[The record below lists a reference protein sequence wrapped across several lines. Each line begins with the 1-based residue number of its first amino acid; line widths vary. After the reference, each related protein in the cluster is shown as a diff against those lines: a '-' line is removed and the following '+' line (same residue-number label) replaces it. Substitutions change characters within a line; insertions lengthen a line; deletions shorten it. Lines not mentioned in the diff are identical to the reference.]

1 MYLEFMGA
9 VAKTFLIM
17 HCIMNCIKIIIF
29 ANVCVCVCACEYAQ
43 NHYDC
48 TIAEQFKSVM

>member
-1 MYLEFMGA
+1 MGA

-17 HCIMNCIKIIIF
+17 HCIKIIIF
-29 ANVCVCVCACEYAQ
+29 VNVTVCVCVYACEHAQ

-48 TIAEQFKSVM
+48 TIAEQFTSVM